1 MRKDKLV
8 IHECYAGKR
17 KSEEVFAA
25 VFLSN
30 AAALT
35 ESTKP
40 SIIDDGH
47 FSFTFAGYEYDV
59 SYWSENNGILR
70 YSYNRNATNL
80 RKAIEVVTWLAVG
93 SAFIPVAFASPAF
106 AFALI
111 A

>member
-40 SIIDDGH
+40 SIIELTDRFQDSLCSGKGADYG
-47 FSFTFAGYEYDV
+47 T
-59 SYWSENNGILR
+59 SE
-70 YSYNRNATNL
+70 
-80 RKAIEVVTWLAVG
+80 E
-93 SAFIPVAFASPAF
+93 
-106 AFALI
+106 
-111 A
+111 